1 MQFSEGCDATPE
13 SVGMS
18 GKQLENL
25 YRLVDGYV
33 TSSRMAG
40 AIAMVARDGKL
51 VYQSCHGNMDD
62 EAGRAMTPD
71 AIFRIYSMTKPIAS
85 VGLMRLYEQGLF
97 QLDDP
102 AAKYIPEFSDLRVLD
117 KGGNADDYTV
127 SRPARAMTVRDLLMH
142 TSGLVSASPTLPV
155 GTLYARSEMHKGGTL
170 AEMVKVL
177 GKLPLHCHPGSEW
190 NYGISTD
197 IVGYLCEV
205 LSGQPLDE
213 YLKEHILAPLGMNDS
228 GFHVPPDKAD
238 RLTACYRFSPEGN
251 RGYELQ
257 DAPASSRYL
266 EPRTYFSGAG
276 GMVSTAHD
284 YMQFCKMLLGGG
296 ELNGERIIGTRTLEY
311 MATNH
316 LPGDGDLASLGQPQ
330 FLETTMEGIGFG
342 LGFAVLLD
350 PAVAQVIGT
359 PGEYYWGG
367 AASTAFFISPEEN
380 MAVVFLTQ
388 LLPSG
393 SHPIR
398 RQLRSVTYGAIAD

>member
-1 MQFSEGCDATPE
+1 MQFSEGCEATPE

-18 GKQLENL
+18 GKKLENL

-33 TSSRMAG
+33 TSGKMAG

-51 VYQSCHGNMDD
+51 VYQSCHGDMDAG
-62 EAGRAMTPD
+62 AGRPMTPD

-102 AAKYIPEFSDLRVLD
+102 AEKFIPEFVGLRVMD
-117 KGGNADDYTV
+117 KGGDADNYTV
-127 SRPARAMTVRDLLMH
+127 SRPARPMTVRDLLMH
-142 TSGLVSASPTLPV
+142 TSGLVSASPALPV
-155 GTLYARSEMHKGGTL
+155 GNLYSRAEMYKGGTL

-177 GKLPLHCHPGSEW
+177 GTIPLHCHPGSEW

-213 YLKEHILAPLGMNDS
+213 YLKEHILDPLGMNDT
-228 GFHVPPDKAD
+228 GFHVPAGSED
-238 RLTACYRFSPEGN
+238 RLTACYRYSGEGN
-251 RGYELQ
+251 RAYELQ
-257 DAPASSRYL
+257 DAPIGSRYL
-266 EPRTYFSGAG
+266 EPKTYFSGAG
-276 GMVSTAHD
+276 GMVSTAQD
-284 YMQFCKMLLGGG
+284 YLQFCKMLLGGG
-296 ELNGERIIGTRTLEY
+296 ALNGERIIGTRTLEY
-311 MATNH
+311 MASNH
-316 LPGDGDLASLGQPQ
+316 LPDDGDLASLGQPQ

-350 PAVAQVIGT
+350 PTVAQVIGT

-367 AASTAFFISPEEN
+367 AASTAFFISPAED
-380 MAVVFLTQ
+380 MAVIFLTQ